1 MWIICCTGI
10 FTVHAGK
17 GKELLKVEGYCVFEQ
32 FWLFIENW
40 WKDSLKICIL
50 CCLSRICIFSQRR
63 VVCQEKFTYFWLSLS
78 FWGYSFMTVTMRI
91 PGIFY
96 FYYIYIYISLRTLS
110 IYIFIIIYIYIY
122 IYIYIFISNQSHAPA
137 HSSYWNMSGSYFDF
151 S

>member
-10 FTVHAGK
+10 FTVHADK

-63 VVCQEKFTYFWLSLS
+63 VVCQKKFTYFWLSLSFWLTS

-96 FYYIYIYISLRTLS
+96 FYYV
-110 IYIFIIIYIYIY
+110 YIFKDYKHIYFYYIYIY
-122 IYIYIFISNQSHAPA
+122 IYIYLYKQPKSCRSP
-137 HSSYWNMSGSYFDF
+137 
-151 S
+151 